1 MQTFRVYIEFLRV
14 MCFTNI
20 YFDRKLKCYR
30 LQVDWSFYLRHS
42 VLQVVLL
49 WSAYNAINNL
59 NVTYKNTSNFVIEI
73 SFHIAFFW
81 DPMTVSLQ
89 LLWLQLQQRR
99 LLKVLR
105 RLHKISK
112 SSCGPLCVPQWM
124 LRCWLA
130 SSFMQIINSFYQFGN
145 LLFGKI
151 AILRLIVC
159 TIVHQLFCN
168 LLATFYIALISQM
181 ARILYN
187 NRNGIENALKQGL
200 DLPHIF
206 RIILQSIEIH
216 DDICFLGEQDVN
228 IIFGPLI
235 LLHLNFTTTALP
247 SCFYGLSQRF
257 ILSSL
262 PWIFL
267 NLLFAVL
274 LTSFNYLNKEVST
287 VSFTQFT

>member
-1 MQTFRVYIEFLRV
+1 MQTFRIYIEFLRA
-14 MCFTNI
+14 MCFINI

-30 LQVDWSFYLRHS
+30 LQADWSFYLRHS

-49 WSAYNAINNL
+49 WSTYNSINFF
-59 NVTYKNTSNFVIEI
+59 NVTYESTSKFVIEI
-73 SFHIAFFW
+73 SYHIAFFW

-89 LLWLQLQQRR
+89 LLWLQLHQRR
-99 LLKVLR
+99 LLKLLR

-112 SSCGPLCVPQWM
+112 SCGPLCVPQWM

-130 SSFMQIINSFYQFGN
+130 TSFMQVINSFYHFGN
-145 LLFGKI
+145 QLILDI
-151 AILRLIVC
+151 AFLRLIAC
-159 TIVHQLFCN
+159 NIVHQLFCN

-187 NRNGIENALKQGL
+187 NRNGIQNGLKQGL
-200 DLPHIF
+200 DRPHIF
-206 RIILQSIEIH
+206 RIVLRSIEIH

-235 LLHLNFTTTALP
+235 LLHLNFTATVLP
-247 SCFYGLSQRF
+247 SIFFRLSQRF
-257 ILSSL
+257 MLSPL
-262 PWIFL
+262 PWILL